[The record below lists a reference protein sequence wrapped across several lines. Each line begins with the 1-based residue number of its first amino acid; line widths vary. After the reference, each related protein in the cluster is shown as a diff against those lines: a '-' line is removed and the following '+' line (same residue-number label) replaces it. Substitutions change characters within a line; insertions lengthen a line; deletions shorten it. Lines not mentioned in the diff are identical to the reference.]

1 MLVKNSF
8 IKILYLLVVVVV
20 IVSNITRVSN
30 VDASTVEELRR
41 SIEIKNAQLELI
53 NEEIKELDGKILN
66 TTQEGQT
73 LKSTISTLEAS
84 RNKLLKEIQGT
95 ENQVVAA
102 NFTIEQLGLEIKKKE
117 NEIFISREALADSI
131 RKIDRAENFSLTE
144 SVFTYKNISE
154 LWNNIETLD
163 RFQVGIRDNIS
174 IIEQLKSELQQKRL
188 DNENQKKNLTSLK
201 NVLEDKKTIVDIN
214 KNQTSKLLSAT
225 KNKEAEFKKQLEEK
239 KRLSIAFQKDLSD
252 FESQLKFIIDPHSY
266 PSAGSGVLRWPL
278 DNIFLTQAFGDTDFA
293 RNNNAYNGKGHN
305 GVDFRATIGTKVM
318 SALSGIVEGT
328 GNTDQ
333 VPGCYSYGQWV
344 LIKHNNGLSTLY
356 AHLSLIK
363 VSVGQRVTTGETI
376 GYSGNTGYSTGPHLH
391 FGVYAT
397 QGVKILKYTNSVNC
411 KNAIIP
417 VADIR
422 AYLNPLLYL

>member
-131 RKIDRAENFSLTE
+131 RKIDRAENLSLTE

-239 KRLSIAFQKDLSD
+239 KRLSITFQKDLSD

-293 RNNNAYNGKGHN
+293 RNNNAYNGRGHN